1 MDILGFVRPGL
12 PAASS
17 GRIRKALPA
26 AALLLLVAGC
36 LSASPADLRAQSRP
50 PVADKTTAPQPRH
63 GDRPALPDL
72 PADSPPKPAD
82 GDTSRGAAGGA
93 ARDAG
98 AAAGAD
104 AAADPSPAAESSAGT
119 EAAAGTEAVPGTEAA
134 AEPAPLPPSASI
146 VDEAFIAA
154 RKAMLAN
161 DLERYDQAVLP
172 IPREH
177 VLYSY
182 VAYWRLR
189 IQLGARRLEALTG
202 EVDEPVR
209 AFLARH
215 PGTLAADLL
224 RRDWLLA
231 LGRRADWPTFDEQ
244 YPQWQLRDETSPD
257 CYAQL
262 SRLAQLAPGKP
273 LAVKVRQ
280 EIHALLMRPV
290 ALNRACADLFEA
302 LAAAGVLK
310 APEIRERFLLA
321 LEANATSDIRFT
333 ASLLGSAL
341 NEKGIDQALRRPATA
356 LKSPLS
362 NDLKLIAIV
371 RLARSDAAA
380 AAEQLRTTG
389 KTLPL
394 AERRFAWSQVAA
406 AGMRRL
412 APEAHQWT
420 KEGLDAKA
428 SDQTRGWMA
437 RAALREQDWSLL
449 RTIILSMS
457 AEERDEATWVYWM
470 GRAHEAQGHPREAA
484 ALFASL
490 ADRHDFYGKLANEA
504 LGRALAVPPRPAV
517 PAPSAVAAFDRN
529 PGFERALAF
538 YALGMRFEG
547 NREWNFQLR
556 GRSEDE
562 LRAIAHWAMQRQLL
576 DRAIN
581 TDERI
586 RRADFA
592 LRFPTPFAEQLMPI
606 TRAMDVDT
614 AWVYGL
620 IRQESRFI
628 MEARSHVGASG
639 LMQIMPATGRWIA
652 RKLGRRD
659 FHPRELHDLQTNLE
673 FGSFYLKQA
682 LEDLDGSAV
691 LASAGYN
698 AGPGRARSWRSTLA
712 APLEGAIFAEIIPF
726 AETRGYVKNVLSNA
740 TDYAA
745 LFTGKPQSL
754 KARLG
759 TIEPKAAGTTLLP

>member
-1 MDILGFVRPGL
+1 MDILGFARPAL
-12 PAASS
+12 PAATS
-17 GRIRKALPA
+17 GRIRKAFPA
-26 AALLLLVAGC
+26 AALLFLVAGC
-36 LSASPADLRAQSRP
+36 LSASPADIRAQSRP
-50 PVADKTTAPQPRH
+50 PLADKTTAAQPRG

-82 GDTSRGAAGGA
+82 GAAAKGVAGGA
-93 ARDAG
+93 ADDAG

-104 AAADPSPAAESSAGT
+104 AAADTSAGAESTVGAEAAPGT
-119 EAAAGTEAVPGTEAA
+119 EAAA
-134 AEPAPLPPSASI
+134 AEPAPLPASATF

-161 DLERYDQAVLP
+161 DLDRYDQAVLP

-177 VLYSY
+177 VLYGY
-182 VAYWRLR
+182 VEYWRLR
-189 IQLGARRLEALTG
+189 IQLGAKRLEALTG

-244 YPQWQLRDETSPD
+244 YPQWQLRDETSPE

-262 SRLAQLAPGKP
+262 ARLAQLAPGKP
-273 LAVKVRQ
+273 LAAKVRQ

-302 LAAAGVLK
+302 LAAAGALK

-321 LEANATSDIRFT
+321 LEANATSDIRFS

-341 NEKGIDQALRRPATA
+341 NEKGIDQALRRPAAA

-362 NDLKLIAIV
+362 DDLKLIAIV

-380 AAEQLRTTG
+380 AADQLRTAG
-389 KTLPL
+389 KSLPL

-412 APEAHQWT
+412 APEAYEWT

-449 RTIILSMS
+449 RTIILAMS
-457 AEERDEATWVYWM
+457 AEERDEPTWVYWM
-470 GRAHEAQGHPREAA
+470 GRARQAQGHPREAA

-504 LGRALAVPPRPAV
+504 LGRTLAVPPRPAV

-529 PGFERALAF
+529 PGLERALAF

-556 GRSEDE
+556 GRSDEE

-586 RRADFA
+586 RRSADFA

-606 TRAMDVDT
+606 TRALDVDT

-628 MEARSHVGASG
+628 MDARSHVGASG

-659 FHPRELHDLQTNLE
+659 FHPRDLHDLQTNLE

-698 AGPGRARSWRSTLA
+698 AGPGRARSWRAALA
-712 APLEGAIFAEIIPF
+712 GPLEGAIFAEIIPF

-740 TDYAA
+740 TDYSA